1 MIEVLKLLQINMEK
15 DSIQQTRGLT
25 VVASSMLFTM
35 FIANNSDT

>member
-1 MIEVLKLLQINMEK
+1 MIEVLKLLQIWKK